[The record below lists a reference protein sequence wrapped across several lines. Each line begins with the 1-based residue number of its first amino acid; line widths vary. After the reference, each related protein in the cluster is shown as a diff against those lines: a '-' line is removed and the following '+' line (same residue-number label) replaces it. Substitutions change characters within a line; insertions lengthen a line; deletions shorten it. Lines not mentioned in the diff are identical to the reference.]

1 MQPEDKVKAMNEKGG
16 ASLARLAEI
25 RDYHLPPEGKA
36 EERAAEN
43 AAATSM
49 QANFRGHHQRSE
61 TQKLHDD
68 EVTGALTVQSMFR
81 GNRDRELTEAY
92 FNRVA

>member
-1 MQPEDKVKAMNEKGG
+1 
-16 ASLARLAEI
+16 
-25 RDYHLPPEGKA
+25 
-36 EERAAEN
+36 
-43 AAATSM
+43 M